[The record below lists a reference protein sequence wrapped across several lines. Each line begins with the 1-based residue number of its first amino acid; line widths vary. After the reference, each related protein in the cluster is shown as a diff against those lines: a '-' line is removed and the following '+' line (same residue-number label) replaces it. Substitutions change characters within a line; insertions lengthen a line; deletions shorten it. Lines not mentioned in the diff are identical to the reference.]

1 MKEQEEDF
9 VIEINSSIDISKSR
23 MKGKKQPRNEV
34 KTEEKER

>member
-1 MKEQEEDF
+1 MNEQEEDF

-34 KTEEKER
+34 NTEEKER